1 MVWGVQILKI
11 QAGTRKSRNKNKATV
26 AEVQEEWESIGDDEV
41 QGGSGTRVL
50 QDLADQVG
58 RLEFLLSA

>member
-26 AEVQEEWESIGDDEV
+26 AEVQEEWESIGDEV